1 MDVTFNKEG
10 NPAVAFSKNNNSLF
24 TSEQPAKP
32 TSKVETDIEPLKVQ
46 KLEISPWYDSAN
58 SYPDDLKSKYLKK
71 STVLRSAIDYKIRLA
86 IGQGIYACTVTGY
99 DKDGNELLKPVQ
111 NKDINKFM
119 RSRMVRRYLLKAY
132 NDLYSY
138 GNAFPYIR
146 MNAKKNY
153 AASIDVN
160 DAPFCRYTVI
170 KNGKIENCVISGKWN
185 DGPSKADDVI
195 PVIQLLDPP
204 DVILERARKMERYVY
219 PLDIPTSGNIYY
231 ALPALD
237 TAKESGHLDITLKTA
252 EYKKKM
258 FDNQMSIK
266 YHIRIPYA
274 YWEDRYP
281 RGQYKNEK
289 KRKELI
295 QADLDTFEDELTT
308 AENAK
313 KAIITHF
320 KMNQQ
325 GRPEEKWDIEVI
337 DDKFKNDQYLPQ
349 AAASNAEILTSMSIN
364 PAIKGMSMAAG
375 PYAGNAGSGSDI
387 REAFLV
393 DVALAWIDRQE
404 ILDPLELMLAIN
416 WPKEKNIEL
425 RFRNTVL
432 TTLDKG
438 SGTEKNVS

>member
-1 MDVTFNKEG
+1 MEITFNKDG
-10 NPAVAFSKNNNSLF
+10 NPSVAFSRNTDTML
-24 TSEQPAKP
+24 TSAKPAKS
-32 TSKVETDIEPLKVQ
+32 TSKVETDIENIKCEKYDV
-46 KLEISPWYDSAN
+46 SPWYDSAN
-58 SYPDDLKSKYLKK
+58 SYPDDLKTKYLEK

-86 IGQGIYACTVTGY
+86 IGQGIYACTVDGY
-99 DKDGNELLKPVQ
+99 DSEGNEILKPID
-111 NKDINKFM
+111 NDKINKFV

-132 NDLYSY
+132 TDLYSF

-146 MNAKKNY
+146 MNGKKDF
-153 AASIDVN
+153 AAAIDVN

-170 KNGKIENCVISGKWN
+170 KKGIIDHCVVSGKWN
-185 DGPSKADDVI
+185 EGPSKADDVI
-195 PVIQLLDPP
+195 PVMHLLDPP
-204 DVILERARKMERYVY
+204 EVILERTKKLERFVY
-219 PLDIPTSGNIYY
+219 PLNIPTSGNIYY

-237 TAKESGHLDITLKTA
+237 TARQSGHLDITLKTA
-252 EYKKKM
+252 EYKSKM

-266 YHIRIPYA
+266 YHIRIPYS

-281 RGQYKNEK
+281 RGEYKNDA

-295 QADLDTFEDELTT
+295 KADLDTFEEELTT
-308 AENAK
+308 AKNAK

-320 KMNQQ
+320 KINQQ
-325 GRPEEKWDIEVI
+325 GKPEEKWDIEVI

-349 AAASNAEILTSMSIN
+349 SAASNAEILTSMSIN

-416 WPKEKNIEL
+416 WPEEENIEL
-425 RFRNTVL
+425 RFRNTLL

-438 SGTEKNVS
+438 SGTEKKVS